1 MVTIFSIIRRKL
13 ANDNQSSQVIY
24 QHRLILLLIVLFCL
38 SIHTNYS
45 QTSKIDSLKN
55 IVETGA
61 KDTVMVSTLNALSSE
76 ILRGG
81 DIAESM
87 IYGEKALELST
98 ELEYIKGKAY
108 SLKQIGMANYYKGNY
123 LEVFD
128 YWTQSLENFEIIKD
142 SLGISNMLNNLGTVY
157 YSQGSNVKAIDYY
170 LQSLRI
176 AEELEHPLRITT
188 ALVNVASVYG
198 DSRQDWDKALN
209 YYEQALPYLNIL
221 NDAGIS
227 KSYYFGIGE
236 IEYNKENYQA
246 ALKYFEEGVQ
256 VTKNTL
262 FYSENLLLLGK
273 TKFKLGEVEEAIS
286 LLNQAYS
293 NAVVGNQSLNMV
305 KSLIELGI
313 INQNNNFK
321 KSISFYK
328 EAEKLAEE
336 LDLNY
341 ELADIYDGISKT
353 YINQGNYNKGYE
365 YQTKFL
371 VQKDS
376 LFNLETNDK
385 MRGLQFDFDLEK
397 KEDEIGLLEK
407 EAEIQEL
414 TEKRQKNVLWVT
426 GIFLFL
432 VVLLAISLFRRYKFT
447 QKTNLIIE
455 TEKNRS
461 ERLLLNILPEE
472 TALELKEFGKVKAKR
487 FETVTIMFT
496 DFVGFTAYAKNLE
509 PEELV
514 SSVDYY
520 FSKFDEIMEK
530 YGVEKIKT
538 IGDAY
543 MCAAGLPYPKEHD
556 VFRAVQA
563 AFEITE
569 FIEESKKTRMDH
581 ETKFDVRIGMNTGP
595 IVAGVVG
602 TKKFAYDIW
611 GDSVNVASRME
622 TMSSAGK
629 INISESTYDL
639 VKDVYECEYR
649 GEIDVKNK
657 GMMKM
662 YFVNSVKNQ
671 RFLDKLQLKETVLVS

>member
-1 MVTIFSIIRRKL
+1 MIINHKVSFVFAGL
-13 ANDNQSSQVIY
+13 TLLMSLSVLSQ
-24 QHRLILLLIVLFCL
+24 
-38 SIHTNYS
+38 NA
-45 QTSKIDSLKN
+45 KIDSLKE
-55 IVETGA
+55 VVASGT
-61 KDTVMVSTLNALSSE
+61 KDTVMVIVLNDLSSE
-76 ILRGG
+76 MLGAG
-81 DIAESM
+81 DIDESLVYAEQ
-87 IYGEKALELST
+87 ALDLSSR
-98 ELEYIKGKAY
+98 LKYLKGKAY

-123 LEVFD
+123 LDVFD
-128 YWTQSLENFEIIKD
+128 NWTQSLENFEMIKD

-170 LQSLRI
+170 LRSLRI
-176 AEELEHPLRITT
+176 AEKLKHPFRIST

-198 DSRQDWDKALN
+198 DSPQDWDKALN
-209 YYEQALPYLNIL
+209 YYEQALPYLNTL
-221 NDAGIS
+221 NDVGIS

-236 IEYNKENYQA
+236 IEYDKKNYQA
-246 ALKYFEEGVQ
+246 ALKYFEEGFK

-262 FYSENLLLLGK
+262 FYSENLLLVGK
-273 TKFKLGEVEEAIS
+273 TKFKLGQVEEAIS

-293 NAVVGNQSLNMV
+293 YAVAEDQSLNMV

-313 INQNNNFK
+313 VYQNSDFK
-321 KSISFYK
+321 KAISSYQ
-328 EAEKLAEE
+328 EAERLAIE

-353 YINQGNYNKGYE
+353 YINQGNYFKGYQ
-365 YQTKFL
+365 YQTKL
-371 VQKDS
+371 LSQKDS
-376 LFNLETNDK
+376 LFNIDTNDK

-407 EAEIQEL
+407 EAQIQEL
-414 TEKRQKNVLWVT
+414 TKKRQKNVIWVT

-432 VVLLAISLFRRYKFT
+432 LALLAVSLFRRYKFT
-447 QKTNLIIE
+447 QETNLIIE
-455 TEKNRS
+455 SEKNRS
-461 ERLLLNILPEE
+461 ESLLLNILPDE
-472 TALELKEFGKVKAKR
+472 TANELKVFGKVQAKR
-487 FETVTIMFT
+487 FESVTVMFT

-520 FSKFDEIMEK
+520 FSKFDGIMEK

-543 MCAAGLPYPKEHD
+543 MCASGLPHPKKYD
-556 VFRAVQA
+556 VFRAIQA
-563 AFEITE
+563 AFEIIK
-569 FIEESKKTRMDH
+569 FIEESKSTYVDH
-581 ETKFDVRIGMNTGP
+581 MAHFDIRIGMNTGP

-622 TMSSAGK
+622 TKSLPGK
-629 INISESTYDL
+629 INVSETTYNL
-639 VKDVYECEYR
+639 IKDVYDCEYR

-662 YFVNSVKNQ
+662 YFVNGIKDYGFVRQ
-671 RFLDKLQLKETVLVS
+671 MEYDIAHPGDPVTVQPSAYAEIS